1 MAEHGEQRRLTAIL
15 ALDMV
20 GYSRL
25 MEADERDTIARHMAH
40 RGELIDPNI
49 ADHHGRIASLAGDG
63 MIVEFAS
70 VVEAVECAVAI
81 QRVVNAREADAPED
95 RRILY
100 RIGIN
105 LGDIVVEGDEIFGDG
120 VNIAAR
126 LEEIAEPGG
135 VCVSG
140 TAYDQFKQ
148 VVDVGYEY
156 LGERR
161 VKNIEKP
168 IRVYRVLLDPAAAG
182 KVIGEGRSRSSR
194 RQRGAIA
201 AAVALVAIGGAL
213 AWLEPWAPRQGDLSI
228 DQPAEQAQARDAEAA
243 AERVRAAEAE
253 RARIAEAER
262 ARAAEADRQRLAI
275 AAAEQARDAA
285 EETLRKAAEL
295 VFWSALK
302 DSANPADYDV
312 YLEKYPDGEF
322 AELARARK
330 DEVVS
335 AALAADAEQERL
347 AERRAADDAA
357 RKQAEQRAVERALWE
372 AVEASPSAADYQIY
386 LQQYPN
392 GIYAALAQTRLAE
405 AEREAAAIEADRVFW
420 QSVEN
425 STSIADFE
433 AYLKKYPDGDFADL
447 ARNRI
452 DSLKETQTAAI
463 VTPTLDV
470 PSTKSMPPSD
480 DDVEPRITLYDGTW
494 SVAMHTSVGR
504 CRPVYRY
511 KITVRSGEIS
521 GYLTARAGKYIV
533 SGTVARD
540 GSFKSL
546 IAGGDY
552 VNANGKLKG
561 NSGKGTWRSQSGCK
575 GTSEFERIGAP

>member
-1 MAEHGEQRRLTAIL
+1 MGIKHYENFPVGSVLLPRRLRQPIGVIYAFARTA
-15 ALDMV
+15 DDF
-20 GYSRL
+20 
-25 MEADERDTIARHMAH
+25 ADEGSA
-40 RGELIDPNI
+40 L
-49 ADHHGRIASLAGDG
+49 
-63 MIVEFAS
+63 
-70 VVEAVECAVAI
+70 
-81 QRVVNAREADAPED
+81 PEE
-95 RRILY
+95 RLR
-100 RIGIN
+100 
-105 LGDIVVEGDEIFGDG
+105 
-120 VNIAAR
+120 R
-126 LEEIAEPGG
+126 LEQYRHQLDLIAE
-135 VCVSG
+135 
-140 TAYDQFKQ
+140 
-148 VVDVGYEY
+148 
-156 LGERR
+156 
-161 VKNIEKP
+161 N
-168 IRVYRVLLDPAAAG
+168 
-182 KVIGEGRSRSSR
+182 
-194 RQRGAIA
+194 
-201 AAVALVAIGGAL
+201 VAPTLPLFV
-213 AWLEPWAPRQGDLSI
+213 DLSQI
-228 DQPAEQAQARDAEAA
+228 IR
-243 AERVRAAEAE
+243 
-253 RARIAEAER
+253 
-262 ARAAEADRQRLAI
+262 
-275 AAAEQARDAA
+275 
-285 EETLRKAAEL
+285 
-295 VFWSALK
+295 
-302 DSANPADYDV
+302 
-312 YLEKYPDGEF
+312 
-322 AELARARK
+322 
-330 DEVVS
+330 EV
-335 AALAADAEQERL
+335 
-347 AERRAADDAA
+347 
-357 RKQAEQRAVERALWE
+357 KRALWE

-433 AYLKKYPDGDFADL
+433 AYLKKYPDGEFADL

-521 GYLTARAGKYIV
+521 GYLTGRAGKYIV

-561 NSGKGTWRSQSGCK
+561 NSGKGTWRSQSGCE
-575 GTSEFERIGAP
+575 GTSEFERIGEIAATAPGEATETALLAPPAEQMTADDVRQQLSESDKIQNLIIDYYRKSDIRERVHDVTSMGMETKIISIKRIHVSGIADRIATLDLDYQWLSDNWNYEYRGSASGIRVSRQPCHCMVAICP